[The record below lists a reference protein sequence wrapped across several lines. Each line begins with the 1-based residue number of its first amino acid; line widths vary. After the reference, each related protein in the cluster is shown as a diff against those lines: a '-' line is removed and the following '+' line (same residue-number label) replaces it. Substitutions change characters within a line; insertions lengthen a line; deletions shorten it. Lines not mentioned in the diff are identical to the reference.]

1 MSVFARA
8 AKVGVLVSLALPL
21 AAQQAHSQTLDA
33 LDQLRAFLPSDS
45 ALAFGERVDG
55 AEGTVLE
62 DVVVDLIWRSSRI
75 RADRLLIGTEAGD
88 LTVDLEGV
96 VLRNASGSLAADSL
110 TFDANAAA
118 VLRSWAEVEA
128 PNENV
133 EEGEASPAA
142 ETDAD
147 LPPGNLSAK
156 NLTIRTTAQPPTQG
170 WFVGDV
176 LAEGLTSNAVER
188 LEFVNLVAYA
198 AGRFQAGRMV
208 VEGIDIGWLSQL
220 SGVDD
225 IVGGRL
231 PEGGVSLTLEDVV
244 ALDTSGQPFFE
255 VGLLRALIDGQPA
268 PAVEAG
274 AGETEEADEADE
286 AVPIGRLSV
295 DFAVDDFAL
304 PIDTLRPLPI
314 AEELALVAPETL
326 RGSVQFAGTID
337 GPGQRLSIETGLIDL
352 ADVAFI
358 EGSLDLADVS
368 FAPDAPQMPLAL
380 IQLPGSIPMFSI
392 AGGQLDLEDHGLL
405 SGLEAQ
411 GVPPLSATVDSLST
425 RLSNRLPML
434 SGRLDGILA
443 WLRAFEADGRGTVRL
458 EPATPAPVVELLSL
472 MLINPD
478 GVVDRLGLSS

>member
-8 AKVGVLVSLALPL
+8 ATVGVLVSFAIPITVER
-21 AAQQAHSQTLDA
+21 AQAQTPDA

-45 ALAFGERVDG
+45 ALAFGERRDG

-75 RADRLLIGTEAGD
+75 RADRVLLGTEAGD
-88 LTVDLEGV
+88 LTVELDGV
-96 VLRNASGSLAADSL
+96 VLRNASGSLAADRLS
-110 TFDANAAA
+110 FEANAAA

-128 PNENV
+128 PTEDL
-133 EEGEASPAA
+133 EEEEVSPAD
-142 ETDAD
+142 EPNAD
-147 LPPGNLSAK
+147 LPPGSLSAK

-188 LEFVNLVAYA
+188 LEFGNLVAYA

-231 PEGGVSLTLEDVV
+231 PEGGVSLTLEDMM
-244 ALDTSGQPFFE
+244 ALDTSGRRFFE
-255 VGLLRALIDGQPA
+255 VGHLHAFVDGQPA
-268 PAVEAG
+268 PQVEAV
-274 AGETEEADEADE
+274 AGETAETDES
-286 AVPIGRLSV
+286 VPVGRLTV
-295 DFAVDDFAL
+295 DFAIDDFAL
-304 PIDTLRPLPI
+304 PIETLRPLPI

-392 AGGQLDLEDHGLL
+392 AGGHLDLEDHGLL

-443 WLRAFEADGRGTVRL
+443 WLRAFESEGRGTVRL

>member
-8 AKVGVLVSLALPL
+8 STLGVLFSLALPFV
-21 AAQQAHSQTLDA
+21 AQQAHSQTPDA

-45 ALAFGERVDG
+45 ALAFGERLDG
-55 AEGTVLE
+55 PEGTVLE

-75 RADRLLIGTEAGD
+75 RADRLLLATEAGD
-88 LTVDLEGV
+88 LTVELDGV

-110 TFDANAAA
+110 SFDANAAA

-128 PNENV
+128 PNEDV
-133 EEGEASPAA
+133 EENEAAPAD
-142 ETDAD
+142 ETDPD

-156 NLTIRTTAQPPTQG
+156 NLTIRTTSQPPTQG

-176 LAEGLTSNAVER
+176 LVEGLTSNAVER
-188 LEFVNLVAYA
+188 LDFVNLVAYA

-208 VEGIDIGWLSQL
+208 VEGIDIGWFSQL

-231 PEGGVSLTLEDVV
+231 PEGGVSLMLEDMM
-244 ALDTSGQPFFE
+244 ALDASGRPFFE
-255 VGLLRALIDGQPA
+255 VSHLRAFIDGEPA
-268 PAVEAG
+268 PAVEAVEAV
-274 AGETEEADEADE
+274 AGGTEEADEV
-286 AVPIGRLSV
+286 VPVGRITL

-326 RGSVQFAGTID
+326 SGSVQFAGTID
-337 GPGQRLSIETGLIDL
+337 GPGQRLLIETGLIDL

-392 AGGQLDLEDHGLL
+392 AGGRLDVEDHGLL

-443 WLRAFEADGRGTVRL
+443 WLRAFESDGRGTVRI

-478 GVVDRLGLSS
+478 GVADRLGLSS